1 MKYEEKIDYE
11 LIPDTSYKHW
21 LIRILRGDY
30 IETVLRFGKV
40 RIDDT
45 TPDKDPKLQF
55 EYSIVSSPIDG
66 LKEGPDFNI
75 VAGDILV
82 SVIEQAI
89 INDEALIE
97 DVN

>member
-1 MKYEEKIDYE
+1 MKYEEKLDYE
-11 LIPDTSYKHW
+11 LTPDTSDDHW

-30 IETVLRFGKV
+30 IETIVRFGKI

-45 TPDKDPKLQF
+45 TGSKDPKLQF

-66 LKEGPDFNI
+66 LKEGGDFDI

-82 SVIEQAI
+82 SIIEQAI
-89 INDEALIE
+89 VNDEALIE
-97 DVN
+97 DVI